1 MIVAGANHA
10 NIGEILNNTGN
21 PTFEVGNDQSLK
33 AALAKIEVLLNENH
47 GVKNKKT
54 AFEKWGVKQIASQYI
69 HTMQES
75 LKIKDRKERPPS
87 KS

>member
-1 MIVAGANHA
+1 MGANHA
-10 NIGEILNNTGN
+10 DIGEILNKTGN

-33 AALAKIEVLLNENH
+33 TAVAKIEVLLNENH

-54 AFEKWGVKQIASQYI
+54 ALEKWGVKQIASQYI

-75 LKIKDRKERPPS
+75 LKIKDRKETTIS
-87 KS
+87 KF